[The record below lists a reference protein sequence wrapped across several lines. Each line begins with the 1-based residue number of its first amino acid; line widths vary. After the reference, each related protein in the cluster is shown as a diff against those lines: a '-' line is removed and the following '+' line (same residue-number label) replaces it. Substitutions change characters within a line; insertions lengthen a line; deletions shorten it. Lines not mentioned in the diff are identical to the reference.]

1 MSEYEDLY
9 SKKRQTEIEELV
21 LKIAKFEPTKIAVEM
36 LAEKNEELNEK
47 YKQYKSGSYN
57 LEMNE
62 IFQVG
67 FRLGSKL
74 GHDQIFPVDWRGNP
88 DMDYG
93 QVESWVQ
100 ENQPELLSE
109 IYGGINIPELT
120 ESKSVLDY
128 YKELNEPSWLNKL
141 HKMYVNMARIGDVN
155 NYIGMKWLSWWY
167 ERNLIMFSNLTRL
180 IESKDDR
187 ILFIVG
193 CSHSKIV
200 TNFLEESDV
209 CEIVQPSSYLS

>member
-1 MSEYEDLY
+1 MSEYEELN
-9 SKKRQTEIEELV
+9 SKNRQTEIEELV
-21 LKIAKFEPTKIAVEM
+21 LKVAKFEPTKIAVEM
-36 LAEKNEELNEK
+36 EAEKKEDLNEK
-47 YKQYKSGSYN
+47 YKKYTLGSYN
-57 LEMNE
+57 LEMSE

-67 FRLGSKL
+67 FRIGSML

-93 QVESWVQ
+93 QVESWLK

-109 IYGGINIPELT
+109 IYDGINIPELT

-128 YKELNEPSWLNKL
+128 YRELNEPSWLNKL
-141 HKMYVNMARIGDVN
+141 HKMYVNMARIGDVD

-167 ERNLIMFSNLTRL
+167 ERNLIMFSSLARIT
-180 IESKDDR
+180 ESEDDR
-187 ILFIVG
+187 ILFKVG

-200 TNFLEESDV
+200 TNFLEESNV
-209 CEIVQPSSYLS
+209 GEVVQPTCYLS